1 MRPRSL
7 IRSCLVGTVACRRR
21 LSLTS
26 WSASGPATGTPTR
39 RSSGTRLCRCC
50 WREVRREMRASRR
63 QCRLLMTRLSRVAL
77 VLCSVGAST
86 PRRIRRLSSPV
97 SGRSCTTGRRRRMG
111 LRSSATPLPPV
122 TEQVMAD
129 SPSSDGGVAIGIDVG
144 TQGARVIVAERG
156 GRVLASARRTWPL
169 QDDDEDKREQDP
181 EEWWRAVVSCLREVT
196 SLLGRVSVGAVSVAA
211 TSGTLVLA
219 DDRMRPVRPAMMWN
233 DKRAKLEVDI
243 VNNELRE
250 EISTAFQPG
259 FTLPKALWVA
269 RHEPEI
275 WRAARHV
282 LTAGDWLLCRLTG
295 LAPVSDFTNVF
306 KSGYD
311 LRNNRWPEGLDRLG
325 LPVDRFPRVVA
336 SGTDI
341 GPLSPQVVADTGLSS
356 ETRVVAGIT
365 DATAAQIASGAVSV
379 GDWVSTIGT
388 GLSIKG
394 VPLATLLAP
403 SAVGLYN
410 HRHWSSGWIPT
421 ATSHCGADSI
431 GRRFPGEDLDDLSR
445 SAARYDMSSVIVLP
459 LSTVGEY
466 FPFRVPEARGF
477 EIGNPRDRA
486 DLFRGYLEGIAFV
499 ERMAVNAMTA
509 AGAGGGGAGRGRRVR
524 HSARQSA
531 PWRAIQWRSRPWR
544 ARSSPTTQSPTR
556 RPGRSNFTRNGSR
569 HSRKP

>member
-21 LSLTS
+21 SALTS
-26 WSASGPATGTPTR
+26 RSASGPATGTPTR

-111 LRSSATPLPPV
+111 LRSSARPLPPV

-156 GRVLASARRTWPL
+156 GRVLASARRTWPLQDDDEDKREQDPEEGGVMVGEGGGGVFASARRTWPL

-259 FTLPKALWVA
+259 FTLPNALCVA
-269 RHEPEI
+269 RHDPEI

-325 LPVDRFPRVVA
+325 FPCDRFPRVVA

-365 DATAAQIASGAVSV
+365 D
-379 GDWVSTIGT
+379 
-388 GLSIKG
+388 
-394 VPLATLLAP
+394 
-403 SAVGLYN
+403 
-410 HRHWSSGWIPT
+410 
-421 ATSHCGADSI
+421 
-431 GRRFPGEDLDDLSR
+431 
-445 SAARYDMSSVIVLP
+445 
-459 LSTVGEY
+459 
-466 FPFRVPEARGF
+466 
-477 EIGNPRDRA
+477 
-486 DLFRGYLEGIAFV
+486 
-499 ERMAVNAMTA
+499 
-509 AGAGGGGAGRGRRVR
+509 
-524 HSARQSA
+524 
-531 PWRAIQWRSRPWR
+531 
-544 ARSSPTTQSPTR
+544 
-556 RPGRSNFTRNGSR
+556 
-569 HSRKP
+569 

>member
-1 MRPRSL
+1 
-7 IRSCLVGTVACRRR
+7 
-21 LSLTS
+21 
-26 WSASGPATGTPTR
+26 
-39 RSSGTRLCRCC
+39 
-50 WREVRREMRASRR
+50 MRASRR

-97 SGRSCTTGRRRRMG
+97 SGRSCTTGRRRRVG
-111 LRSSATPLPPV
+111 VRCYF
-122 TEQVMAD
+122 
-129 SPSSDGGVAIGIDVG
+129 DGGVALGIDGG
-144 TQGARVIVAERG
+144 TQGPRVIVAERG

-311 LRNNRWPEGLDRLG
+311 LRNNRWPEGLDR
-325 LPVDRFPRVVA
+325 
-336 SGTDI
+336 
-341 GPLSPQVVADTGLSS
+341 
-356 ETRVVAGIT
+356 
-365 DATAAQIASGAVSV
+365 
-379 GDWVSTIGT
+379 
-388 GLSIKG
+388 
-394 VPLATLLAP
+394 
-403 SAVGLYN
+403 
-410 HRHWSSGWIPT
+410 
-421 ATSHCGADSI
+421 
-431 GRRFPGEDLDDLSR
+431 
-445 SAARYDMSSVIVLP
+445 
-459 LSTVGEY
+459 
-466 FPFRVPEARGF
+466 
-477 EIGNPRDRA
+477 
-486 DLFRGYLEGIAFV
+486 
-499 ERMAVNAMTA
+499 
-509 AGAGGGGAGRGRRVR
+509 
-524 HSARQSA
+524 
-531 PWRAIQWRSRPWR
+531 
-544 ARSSPTTQSPTR
+544 
-556 RPGRSNFTRNGSR
+556 
-569 HSRKP
+569 